1 MLRGEGGRVTRLR
14 EFGKDGV
21 PANTGKP
28 RTVRGFR
35 KPLECRGFTKP
46 LSHFTNVSISLCA
59 FALHE
64 KSFKNLRFSN
74 LPKGIGYP
82 VPFKMNWNR
91 APKILWE
98 LGEFQ
103 PVFLTRWEPVPY
115 NQSCLKGA
123 FALLLGNHIQPRTQ
137 TLLEARRTQSSPFF
151 RSFQNIRNQDLG
163 FPNGPKLFLPGQELI

>member
-1 MLRGEGGRVTRLR
+1 MIQGEGGRVTRLR

-21 PANTGKP
+21 PANMGKP

-35 KPLECRGFTKP
+35 KPLECRSFAKP
-46 LSHFTNVSISLCA
+46 LSHFTNVSISLLRLCSSWD
-59 FALHE
+59 

-82 VPFKMNWNR
+82 VPFKINWNR

-103 PVFLTRWEPVPY
+103 PVFLTRWEPVPF
-115 NQSCLKGA
+115 NQSCLKGTL
-123 FALLLGNHIQPRTQ
+123 ALLPGNHIQPRTQ
-137 TLLEARRTQSSPFF
+137 TLPEARRTQSSPFF
-151 RSFQNIRNQDLG
+151 SSFQNIRNHNFWG
-163 FPNGPKLFLPGQELI
+163 AS